1 KDCAAGGL
9 ALSRQRPSL
18 YKLVTAPAWR
28 GSLYCAEVR
37 VLSPRGEGGLVPSLT
52 ESRHDPT
59 RAEPPEC
66 IGGSPGPPGPP
77 DRPARPAPPKPEAAK
92 PDIDKAAAAA
102 AKPVTPKPLS
112 PAVKKGLEYLVAQ
125 QHPNGGWG
133 QGGGWRVGNQGGRVE
148 GAEVQDPPDVGN
160 TCIA

>member
-1 KDCAAGGL
+1 MTRPVRSRLSVLAAALGGL
-9 ALSRQRPSL
+9 AVL
-18 YKLVTAPAWR
+18 TA
-28 GSLYCAEVR
+28 L
-37 VLSPRGEGGLVPSLT
+37 
-52 ESRHDPT
+52 
-59 RAEPPEC
+59 RA
-66 IGGSPGPPGPP
+66 
-77 DRPARPAPPKPEAAK
+77 DPPKPEAAK

-102 AKPVTPKPLS
+102 AKPVTAKPLS

-160 TCIA
+160 TCIAVLALMRAGNTPNNGPYAKNV